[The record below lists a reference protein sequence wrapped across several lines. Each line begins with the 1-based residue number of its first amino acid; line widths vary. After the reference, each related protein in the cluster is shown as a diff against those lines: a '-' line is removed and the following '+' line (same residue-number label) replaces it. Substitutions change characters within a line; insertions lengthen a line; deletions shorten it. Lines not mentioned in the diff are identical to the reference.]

1 MGLITGLTMVGAALV
16 LVSATGAHAGNPR
29 IAVVTAGATDAAL
42 RHLLNIGVT
51 QGLVRITPGL
61 LGAAVAGS
69 VILGLLAGIW
79 PARRAAGL
87 HPVEAIRA
95 NE

>member
-1 MGLITGLTMVGAALV
+1 LT
-16 LVSATGAHAGNPR
+16 S
-29 IAVVTAGATDAAL
+29 AVV
-42 RHLLNIGVT
+42 
-51 QGLVRITPGL
+51 
-61 LGAAVAGS
+61 GS
-69 VILGLLAGIW
+69 VVLGLLAGVW